1 MQRMSMYNLA
11 TKYCFCLDNDPR
23 ENQNAFLLLFEL
35 ETYVNGAI
43 IQIQRPERTRKAI
56 DRKIKRSADNP
67 KPIKKNFQLTR
78 LALDTHFYFICIG
91 QVNKFLKRL
100 CEELDNNN
108 LWGVYSKFRKQFDKS
123 IRDDLEHLDERAVGK
138 KYNKDIGH
146 ISDFGNFVGNSF
158 SFNGK
163 QFPADKES
171 LKELKQIYEKIID
184 VLYKDYGSKDQ
195 HFLWM
200 EQSDKLIKEI
210 SHNLKNKDYFEYLR
224 HTSHNSG

>member
-1 MQRMSMYNLA
+1 M
-11 TKYCFCLDNDPR
+11 
-23 ENQNAFLLLFEL
+23 
-35 ETYVNGAI
+35 I
-43 IQIQRPERTRKAI
+43 
-56 DRKIKRSADNP
+56 

-200 EQSDKLIKEI
+200 EQSEQKAKFVYKELSEIMEFLYFRIIK
-210 SHNLKNKDYFEYLR
+210 SYA
-224 HTSHNSG
+224 